1 MVALKLK
8 QPQEL
13 ESPFE
18 QKDSRLLP
26 TPFTYG
32 AVLVSRIISNEC
44 RLDASSYNVMNA
56 LNIVYKNSFGYIYL
70 SGKDGLINTAYY
82 PGRYKR
88 IYTEVGNGIP
98 FYLPSQLDEIYPKPT
113 KYISQKT
120 AFLMKDDYIKDKNLL
135 LSRSGTIGKC
145 AISSK
150 TTIGKLFSDDVIRIT
165 FKKDYDLG
173 YTYAFLN
180 TEVGLTILQSNNY
193 GAVIDHIEPEHLYNI
208 PIPNAPIET
217 RKKIHSLIFD
227 SYSLRDLSNES
238 IDKAEHILYSELH
251 LPKLS
256 KIEYSQYLGNAG
268 FNNFII
274 NANKL
279 ERRIDASYH
288 LPVIEEVLKI
298 IPKNAKEILR
308 LGDKRISKDVVLPGR
323 FKRVYVEKEKGLPF
337 IGGKQLTTLGIDDVK
352 YLAKSMLTEKFKYSS
367 MIKTNDILVSARGTI
382 GTCSL
387 TPLHWEGAL
396 ISDNIIKIIPADI
409 TTVGYVYCFLQSEIG
424 KALILREVSGSVVD
438 VIEPQ
443 NLRKIPIPM
452 LKSEEAQKAINDH
465 VLEANN
471 LRYQAYQ
478 KEREAISIMNDL
490 LLNR

>member
-13 ESPFE
+13 EAPFE

-32 AVLVSRIISNEC
+32 AVPVSRIWSNEC
-44 RLDASSYNVMNA
+44 RLDASAYKIDAMNA
-56 LNIVYKNSFGYIYL
+56 LSTVYHCIYGTTPMKL
-70 SGKDGLINTAYY
+70 LFKDAFVGS
-82 PGRYKR
+82 RFKR
-88 IYTEVGNGIP
+88 IYTDNPSNTP
-98 FYLPSQLDEIYPKPT
+98 FFLPSDIEDVYPKAT
-113 KYISQKT
+113 KYISDKT
-120 AFLMKDDYIKDKNLL
+120 KADIDFLRVEKNMLL
-135 LSRSGTIGKC
+135 MTCSGTIGKT
-145 AISSK
+145 SLVG
-150 TTIGKLFSDDVIRIT
+150 TKLEHQVFSHDLLRIT
-165 FKKDYDLG
+165 FKNIYDLG
-173 YTYAFLN
+173 YTYAFFN

-298 IPKNAKEILR
+298 LPKNAKEILR
-308 LGDKRISKDVVLPGR
+308 LGDKRISKDIVLPGR
-323 FKRVYVEKEKGLPF
+323 FKRVYVEKEYGLPF

-352 YLAKSMLTEKFKYSS
+352 YLAESMLTEKFKYSS

-471 LRYQAYQ
+471 LRCQAYQ

>member
-32 AVLVSRIISNEC
+32 AVPVSRIWSNEC
-44 RLDASSYNVMNA
+44 RLDASAYKIDAMNA
-56 LNIVYKNSFGYIYL
+56 LSTVYHCIYGTTPMKL
-70 SGKDGLINTAYY
+70 LFKDAFVGS
-82 PGRYKR
+82 RFKR
-88 IYTEVGNGIP
+88 IYTDNPSNTP
-98 FYLPSQLDEIYPKPT
+98 FFLPSDIEDVYPKAT
-113 KYISQKT
+113 KYISDKT
-120 AFLMKDDYIKDKNLL
+120 KADIDFLRVEKNMLL
-135 LSRSGTIGKC
+135 MTCSGTIGKT
-145 AISSK
+145 SLVG
-150 TTIGKLFSDDVIRIT
+150 TKLEHQVFSHDLLRIT
-165 FKKDYDLG
+165 FKNIHDLG
-173 YTYAFLN
+173 YIYAFFN
-180 TEVGLTILQSNNY
+180 TEIGLTILQSNNY

-298 IPKNAKEILR
+298 LPKNAKEILR
-308 LGDKRISKDVVLPGR
+308 LGDKRISKDIVLPGR
-323 FKRVYVEKEKGLPF
+323 FKRVYVEKEYGLPF

-424 KALILREVSGSVVD
+424 KALMLREVSGSVVD